1 MVREEQLP
9 IVVSKTLDQATSRN
23 PHLKRYMDQLVQEG
37 KAPTFHER
45 LERNMSGLSNPNII
59 YPVGDPIFIHLHKSD
74 EGLVV
79 YDSVQ
84 PELTAEEEKIF
95 EQLNSR
101 LIEIAHT
108 LPVPR
113 ERSAIAQ
120 ILTKL
125 FEQIV
130 EQSNNPTPIQK
141 EGEKKGGVASLMGG
155 GGARGKIKVNQESY
169 DKLKYYLLRDRV
181 GYSSLEPL
189 LRDPYIEDIH
199 CTGVGNVHLI
209 HKIFNMVKTN
219 IVFSDDLML
228 DKFIFHQAER
238 VERPLSEATPVVDAI
253 MPDGSRVNFIYGR
266 EMSLEGSSFTIRK
279 FSKIPVSV
287 TQLVFWKTFDSKVAA
302 YLWLCLQYGISIFI
316 CGETASGKTTTLNAV
331 AAFIKP
337 EGKIY
342 SVENTPEVT
351 IPHDVWQHLVTRE
364 SGKKTDVTMFDLL
377 IAALRSR
384 PDYIIVGEIR
394 SVEGNVAFQ
403 AMQTGHPVMS
413 TFHAGS
419 VTQMIQRITG
429 NPINVPMASVD
440 NLNIVLIQQP
450 VYNNGKFVR
459 RVLDITEIER
469 YYDDLKKVATRSVFG
484 WVPSK
489 DEHVFRGWHNSYVLE
504 KKIAPLLGLDD
515 TRVIYEE
522 LEKRAHIIDKMIE
535 NKIFNYF
542 DVWNIVKDYINKGEL
557 PFDL

>member
-219 IVFSDDLML
+219 IVFSDDLM
-228 DKFIFHQAER
+228 
-238 VERPLSEATPVVDAI
+238 PP
-253 MPDGSRVNFIYGR
+253 G
-266 EMSLEGSSFTIRK
+266 
-279 FSKIPVSV
+279 
-287 TQLVFWKTFDSKVAA
+287 
-302 YLWLCLQYGISIFI
+302 
-316 CGETASGKTTTLNAV
+316 
-331 AAFIKP
+331 
-337 EGKIY
+337 
-342 SVENTPEVT
+342 
-351 IPHDVWQHLVTRE
+351 
-364 SGKKTDVTMFDLL
+364 
-377 IAALRSR
+377 
-384 PDYIIVGEIR
+384 
-394 SVEGNVAFQ
+394 
-403 AMQTGHPVMS
+403 
-413 TFHAGS
+413 
-419 VTQMIQRITG
+419 
-429 NPINVPMASVD
+429 
-440 NLNIVLIQQP
+440 
-450 VYNNGKFVR
+450 
-459 RVLDITEIER
+459 
-469 YYDDLKKVATRSVFG
+469 
-484 WVPSK
+484 
-489 DEHVFRGWHNSYVLE
+489 
-504 KKIAPLLGLDD
+504 
-515 TRVIYEE
+515 
-522 LEKRAHIIDKMIE
+522 
-535 NKIFNYF
+535 
-542 DVWNIVKDYINKGEL
+542 
-557 PFDL
+557 